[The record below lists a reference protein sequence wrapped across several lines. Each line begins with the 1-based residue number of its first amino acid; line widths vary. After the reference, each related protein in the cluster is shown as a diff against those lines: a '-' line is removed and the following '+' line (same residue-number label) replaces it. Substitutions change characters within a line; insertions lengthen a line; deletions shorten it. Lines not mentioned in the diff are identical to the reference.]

1 MNKVLG
7 LIVMGTGFTSV
18 TLGVISIVIMAS
30 GLWRVFG

>member
-18 TLGVISIVIMAS
+18 ALGVISIAIMAS
-30 GLWRVFG
+30 GLWRVFA